1 MVDERL
7 IAERLMACDSSRP
20 EGIEQAAG
28 FVGGWLASRGVAVE
42 RVDHRGLP
50 VLVAEV
56 GRGGP
61 GVPRVILH
69 GHLDVVPA
77 AADQF
82 VPDVDGDRLLGRGA
96 YDMKG
101 GLASMLCAVS
111 DLADDPSARVQLVVV
126 PDEEAEEI
134 DDRATDRLVA
144 DGTLSGDFAI
154 TGEPTNL
161 HVGVEA
167 KGVLLLDIEVTGK
180 SAHGA
185 TPWLGE
191 NAVLRAL
198 DVFRSIESLPFA
210 GESSQTFNR
219 PSINLGRISGGDAP
233 NRVPDSCR
241 LTVDIRY
248 LPGQDPAGI
257 VAEIGRFPNVEV
269 RETFERPPAWVSRS
283 DRFVVALREAA
294 ARAVGGEALSVGRD
308 GASDAIAFLAAG
320 IPAVEFGPVGGGH
333 HGPEEWVSL
342 SSLSAMRSALTSF
355 VRSLA
360 VGESGD
366 LGARRGTRASV
377 EGEGRQ

>member
-28 FVGGWLASRGVAVE
+28 FVSGWLASRGITVE
-42 RVDHRGLP
+42 RREHRGMP

-56 GRGGP
+56 GAGGP
-61 GVPRVILH
+61 EVPRVILH
-69 GHLDVVPA
+69 GHLDVVPGTA
-77 AADQF
+77 EQF
-82 VPDVDGDRLLGRGA
+82 TPMIDGDRLIGRGA

-101 GLASMLCAVS
+101 GLSAMLCAAS
-111 DLADDPSARVQLVVV
+111 DLAEDPAARVQLVIV

-134 DDRATDRLVA
+134 DDRSTDELVA
-144 DGTLSGDFAI
+144 DGTLHGDFAI

-167 KGVLLLDIEVTGK
+167 KGVLLLDIEVGGR

-210 GESSQTFNR
+210 RESSETFDR

-233 NRVPDSCR
+233 NRVPDLCR

-248 LPGQDPAGI
+248 LPGQDPSAIVEAVAGF
-257 VAEIGRFPNVEV
+257 ENVKV
-269 RETFERPPAWVSRS
+269 TRTFERPPAWVSRS
-283 DRFVVALREAA
+283 DRYVVALREAA

-320 IPAVEFGPVGGGH
+320 IPAVEFGPTGGGH
-333 HGPEEWVSL
+333 HGPEEWVSIT
-342 SSLSAMRSALTSF
+342 SLSAMRTALGAF

-360 VGESGD
+360 LTSTGQSSQETGEVSAIELKRD
-366 LGARRGTRASV
+366 A
-377 EGEGRQ
+377 

>member
-28 FVGGWLASRGVAVE
+28 FVGGWLASRGVTVE
-42 RVDHRGLP
+42 RREHRAMP
-50 VLVAEV
+50 VLIAEV
-56 GRGGP
+56 GAGGP
-61 GVPRVILH
+61 EVPRVILH
-69 GHLDVVPA
+69 GHLDVVPGTVE
-77 AADQF
+77 QF
-82 VPDVDGDRLLGRGA
+82 TPVIDGDRLVGRGA

-101 GLASMLCAVS
+101 GLAAMLCAAA
-111 DLADDPSARVQLVVV
+111 DLADDPAARVQLVIV

-134 DDRATDRLVA
+134 DDRSTDELVA
-144 DGTLSGDFAI
+144 DGTLYGDFAI

-167 KGVLLLDIEVTGK
+167 KGVLLLDIEVGGR

-210 GESSQTFNR
+210 RESSETFDR

-233 NRVPDSCR
+233 NRVPDLCR

-248 LPGQDPAGI
+248 LPGQDPSAIVEAVAGF
-257 VAEIGRFPNVEV
+257 ENVKV
-269 RETFERPPAWVSRS
+269 TRTFERPPAWVSRS
-283 DRFVVALREAA
+283 DRYVVALREAA

-320 IPAVEFGPVGGGH
+320 IPAVEFGPTGGGH
-333 HGPEEWVSL
+333 HGPEEWVSVT
-342 SSLSAMRSALTSF
+342 SLSAMRTALGAF

-360 VGESGD
+360 LTSTAQSSQETDEVSSAEMKGD
-366 LGARRGTRASV
+366 A
-377 EGEGRQ
+377 